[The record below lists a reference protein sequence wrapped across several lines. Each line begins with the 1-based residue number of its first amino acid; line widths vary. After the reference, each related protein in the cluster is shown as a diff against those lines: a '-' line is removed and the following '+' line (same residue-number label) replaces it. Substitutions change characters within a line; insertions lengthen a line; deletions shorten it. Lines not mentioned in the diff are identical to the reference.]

1 MNIIKITIFQKNINT
16 DITRDQKQ
24 KLISQKSDF
33 LILPRFFPSLAK
45 VSEKSTLHNQKIYVD
60 KLLEISEYYK
70 GIIIG
75 GTVLREV
82 NGKYYESCPIIQ
94 DINVID
100 WYDARI
106 PEQCGDVPLSAGDS
120 ESIFI
125 LGGVRFAIL
134 IGNESRNETFLS
146 HIHNEKVELLLNTS
160 MVYESE
166 AEPAEYQKD
175 LELFSEYSRNYSLNI
190 VRSSG
195 IGLLFNNKA
204 LSGRSFYSS
213 NSGIKWKV
221 ASFENQIE
229 IIKTININVL
239 ETMHSLTP

>member
-1 MNIIKITIFQKNINT
+1 
-16 DITRDQKQ
+16 
-24 KLISQKSDF
+24 
-33 LILPRFFPSLAK
+33 
-45 VSEKSTLHNQKIYVD
+45 VSEKSSLHNQKIYID

-75 GTVLREV
+75 GTILREV
-82 NGKYYESCPIIQ
+82 NGKIYESCPIVQ

-106 PEQCGDVPLSAGDS
+106 PEQSGDIPISAGES

-134 IGNESRNETFLS
+134 IGNESKNEAYLS
-146 HIHNEKVELLLNTS
+146 HIQEEKVELLLNTS
-160 MVYESE
+160 MIYESE
-166 AEPAEYQKD
+166 TEPSEYQKD
-175 LELFSEYSRNYSLNI
+175 LDLFAEYSKTYSLNI

-195 IGLLFNNKA
+195 IGRLFNNKT

-213 NSGIKWKV
+213 NTGIKWKV
-221 ASFENQIE
+221 ASFENQNE

-239 ETMHSLTP
+239 ETMHSLTS

>member
-1 MNIIKITIFQKNINT
+1 MNIIKITVFQKNINT
-16 DITRDQKQ
+16 DVSRDQKQ

-33 LILPRFFPSLAK
+33 LILPRFFPTLAK
-45 VSEKSTLHNQKIYVD
+45 VSEKSTLHNHKIYVD

-70 GIIIG
+70 GVIIG

-82 NGKYYESCPIIQ
+82 NGKIYESCPIIQ

-106 PEQCGDVPLSAGDS
+106 PEKTGDLPVTAGES

-134 IGNESRNETFLS
+134 IGNESKNEAFLS
-146 HIHNEKVELLLNTS
+146 HIHEEKVELLLNSSSIYNTDT
-160 MVYESE
+160 
-166 AEPAEYQKD
+166 EPAEYLKD
-175 LELFSEYSRNYSLNI
+175 LDLFSEYSRNYSLNI
-190 VRSSG
+190 VRASG
-195 IGLLFNNKA
+195 IGRLFNNKE

-213 NSGIKWKV
+213 NTGIKWKV
-221 ASFENQIE
+221 ASFENQNE
-229 IIKTININVL
+229 IIKTVNINVL
-239 ETMHSLTP
+239 ETIHSLTS